1 MSDNSSIRGFAA
13 LFLLFLLV
21 LCLLNDYELLIFFRK
36 LFVSILWGP
45 GRWWV
50 LPVGIY
56 VCLGCAWDHYQF
68 LTFSW
73 IIQVVWICKSSWG
86 LSVTTTHQGNSFPL
100 FLLSLGQ
107 ELWDLFLYQRFI
119 LLPVLGDLSVLFNS
133 PGRLWTLA
141 SVLPHFLRPRKPRL
155 RLVRFGKCPQCPI
168 HFWVPTF
175 TKS

>member
-1 MSDNSSIRGFAA
+1 M
-13 LFLLFLLV
+13 
-21 LCLLNDYELLIFFRK
+21 LCLLNDYELLIFFIK

-45 GRWWV
+45 GWWWV

-86 LSVTTTHQGNSFPL
+86 LSVITTHQGNSFPL

-107 ELWDLFLYQRFI
+107 ELWDLFLNYSYTKGSSFYQSSGI
-119 LLPVLGDLSVLFNS
+119 WVSYLIPQVGSGLWLLFFHISWGHGNQGWDWWGLANALSVLFTSGFLHS
-133 PGRLWTLA
+133 PRVRLNNF
-141 SVLPHFLRPRKPRL
+141 FL
-155 RLVRFGKCPQCPI
+155 
-168 HFWVPTF
+168 TF
-175 TKS
+175 LWCF